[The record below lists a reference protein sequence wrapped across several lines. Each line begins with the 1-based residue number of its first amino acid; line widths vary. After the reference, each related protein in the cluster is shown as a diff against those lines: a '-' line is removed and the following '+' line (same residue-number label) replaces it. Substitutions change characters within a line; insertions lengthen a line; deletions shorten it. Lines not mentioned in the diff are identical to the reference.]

1 MDKSR
6 LQFYSDGVFVIAAT
20 LLVLNLSVPV
30 VKGLNA
36 ELALR
41 LASMWPQFL
50 IYVLSFGVIGNIWRV
65 HNALLNPARTIDH
78 TTIMINLA
86 LLAMTAFIPFVTAV
100 AGTYPTLPAAA
111 VLYCST
117 LLLVIILGYAL
128 AVQLRRIG
136 AYGITAPAAID
147 ASIRRLRVA
156 FVIRLAGLVA
166 AFFFPIVSY
175 VLYWVVLV
183 YYAIVSDIDQSLE
196 SYEHQEA
203 L

>member
-136 AYGITAPAAID
+136 AYGITAPHAID